1 MAKTR
6 KLTFYLKKVKT
17 NDNND
22 LQAILNSLKGL
33 TVEERSFRQGEKVY
47 VLNHISEYEGMYYA
61 EIVCFEKDRMQSII
75 QTRAKANNLNERNI
89 TTKDIKEID
98 ENDNTPT
105 EFVQSR
111 IIFGLSGNNLAINTS
126 RVGLQKF
133 LDYINY
139 LLNTYYWK
147 DPDNAKAIIIID
159 AYTKDLKEKLK
170 TTHVSYVKIGQE
182 VLAER
187 NDKNKYNIKKKSLL
201 HTLSEL
207 VDLPKG
213 FSSTLDDANLRTSI
227 VIDYYRNTSTEG
239 QKVLDDITASL
250 STLDDTFINIVFEDG
265 SEFTGGNIRIKG
277 AINQRHNDDK
287 ENSFDRIKMQKD
299 VLAFLQQ
306 SLE

>member
-75 QTRAKANNLNERNI
+75 QTRAKSNNLNERNI

-187 NDKNKYNIKKKSLL
+187 NDKNKYSIKKKSLL

>member
-147 DPDNAKAIIIID
+147 DPDNAKAIIII
-159 AYTKDLKEKLK
+159 
-170 TTHVSYVKIGQE
+170 
-182 VLAER
+182 
-187 NDKNKYNIKKKSLL
+187 
-201 HTLSEL
+201 
-207 VDLPKG
+207 
-213 FSSTLDDANLRTSI
+213 
-227 VIDYYRNTSTEG
+227 
-239 QKVLDDITASL
+239 
-250 STLDDTFINIVFEDG
+250 
-265 SEFTGGNIRIKG
+265 
-277 AINQRHNDDK
+277 
-287 ENSFDRIKMQKD
+287 
-299 VLAFLQQ
+299 
-306 SLE
+306 

>member
-75 QTRAKANNLNERNI
+75 QARAKSNNLNERNI

-187 NDKNKYNIKKKSLL
+187 NDKNKYSIKKKSLL